1 MITLRYDATAL
12 RRMLDERHWTLDIL
26 SRRTRLGKVTL
37 HQIANRRTRPR
48 ADTLA
53 KIAQGLDVPI
63 GAFFTGGNYT
73 GGHITLNGPRRRR
86 HARAALTTDP

>member
-1 MITLRYDATAL
+1 MAALRYDPLAL
-12 RRMLDERHWTLDIL
+12 RRLLDERHWTLETL
-26 SRRTRLGKVTL
+26 SRRTRMGKVTL

-63 GAFFTGGNYT
+63 GAFFTGGKP
-73 GGHITLNGPRRRR
+73 NGSPQRGN
-86 HARAALTTDP
+86 APAALTTP